1 MMSNHDGTFIVF
13 EGGEGAGKGTQID
26 LLKDKLPDNAI
37 FTKEPGGTEVA
48 EKIRSILLSP
58 DNEIATRTELA
69 LFCAARGDH
78 VQKIIA
84 PALESN
90 RIVVSDRFDLSTV
103 AYQIYGRKQK
113 QHKEYLYNFSEYMVG
128 NVRPD
133 LYIYLDVPVEVGLKR
148 VGGRDK
154 ENSRLDQ
161 ETLDFHQRVRK
172 SYHELVE
179 EYDNCIQIDA
189 TQPIE
194 AVGISAEKAISK
206 HTQINIGDM

>member
-48 EKIRSILLSP
+48 EQIRSILLSP
-58 DNEIATRTELA
+58 DNEIATRAELA
-69 LFCAARGDH
+69 LFCAARGDL
-78 VQKIIA
+78 VQKVID
-84 PALESN
+84 PALGAGK
-90 RIVVSDRFDLSTV
+90 IVVSDRFDLSTV
-103 AYQIYGRKQK
+103 AYQIYGRKQE
-113 QHKEYLYNFSEYMVG
+113 QHKEYLYNFSEYMTG
-128 NVRPD
+128 NARPD

-154 ENSRLDQ
+154 ESSRLDQ
-161 ETLDFHQRVRK
+161 ETLDFHQRVREG
-172 SYHELVE
+172 YHELVD
-179 EYDNCIQIDA
+179 EYDNCVQIDA

-194 AVGISAEKAISK
+194 AVGRSVEKAISK